1 MKKEKKKI
9 RKIKNLFEGKYLT
22 MEKKISKFPKGFFSE
37 SRNII
42 SSDEALKDVVKINW
56 ENILKNRK
64 NNNKQ
69 IVKLIKQNV

>member
-1 MKKEKKKI
+1 
-9 RKIKNLFEGKYLT
+9 